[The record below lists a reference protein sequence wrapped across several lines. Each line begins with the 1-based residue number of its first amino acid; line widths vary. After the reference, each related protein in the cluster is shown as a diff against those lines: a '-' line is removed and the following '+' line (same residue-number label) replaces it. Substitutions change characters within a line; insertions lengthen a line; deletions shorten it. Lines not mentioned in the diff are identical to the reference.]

1 MIDMI
6 ENLFT
11 VIWNAYI
18 KKIWCVLFWALW
30 KSLKS
35 LLTDLSDMEDVV
47 VRNNPRKILFKR
59 HNVHR
64 KAIMEKKGHG
74 LVDFFWFFHCSK
86 SFKMVHFA
94 KKIGFNR
101 NLGHS
106 TLSWSHYFLVIFWR
120 FSKMKSQL
128 FSRICPLGYSI
139 AILLLYIAY
148 SNSTTTHTWPF
159 TILMEN

>member
-1 MIDMI
+1 MLIMIVI
-6 ENLFT
+6 CLISSHSHENHLM
-11 VIWNAYI
+11 ARS
-18 KKIWCVLFWALW
+18 WCSLW
-30 KSLKS
+30 LWFRRFSPFLSHSHENHLIAKSWCSFCDSDDFLQFSKS
-35 LLTDLSDMEDVV
+35 
-47 VRNNPRKILFKR
+47 F
-59 HNVHR
+59 
-64 KAIMEKKGHG
+64 
-74 LVDFFWFFHCSK
+74 K

-101 NLGHS
+101 NFGHS

-120 FSKMKSQL
+120 FSKMSQL
-128 FSRICPLGYSI
+128 FSRVCPLGYSI